1 MLESIEAGLSA
12 WLLPGATALLA
23 LLATYT
29 AYRLGLAL
37 TRRFSRSKAVPRIF
51 LDAAARALGFVL
63 CLLVLN
69 GVLENAPENLLL
81 LAELQHLAT
90 LLLILSLTWAAVRC
104 TSAIGEVIVTLNPV
118 LEGQWKRARKVET
131 QTRFLVRGLN
141 ILIVIVGLGAALMTF
156 ESVRHVGGSLLAS
169 AGIGGIVLGFAARP
183 VLGNLLA
190 GMQIALTQPF
200 RIDDVLHVQGEWCW
214 VEEVTA
220 TYVVLRVWDLCRLIV
235 PLQWFIENP
244 FQNWSRNTTDMLG
257 TVFLWLDY
265 AIPVQPLREEFGRI
279 LRQSPQWDGKIET
292 VQVTDSSEQALHIRF
307 LMSAPDSSQ
316 SWDLRC
322 AVREGMVVFVQ
333 KHFRTTCLGFGL
345 GWWMAQTW
353 PISRKVT
360 NSNPTNCQHL
370 RKILIRAPQEFP

>member
-1 MLESIEAGLSA
+1 MLESIEAGLAA
-12 WLLPGATALLA
+12 WLLPGASALLA
-23 LLATYT
+23 LVATY
-29 AYRLGLAL
+29 AIYRVVLAVI
-37 TRRFSRSKAVPRIF
+37 RRFTRSKAVPRIF
-51 LDAAARALGFVL
+51 LDAAARALGVFV

-69 GVLENAPENLLL
+69 GVLETAPEGLPL

-141 ILIVIVGLGAALMTF
+141 ILIVIVGMGTALMTF
-156 ESVRHVGGSLLAS
+156 DGVRHVGGSLLAS

-190 GMQIALTQPF
+190 GMQIALIQPF

-220 TYVVLRVWDLCRLIV
+220 TYVVLRVWDLRRLIV

-244 FQNWSRNTTDMLG
+244 FQNWSRNTADLLG

-265 AIPVQPLREEFGRI
+265 AIPVEPLREEFARL
-279 LRQSPQWDGKIET
+279 LRQSSQWDGKTET
-292 VQVTDSSEQALHIRF
+292 VQVTDSNERALQIRF
-307 LMSAPDSSQ
+307 LMGARDSSQ
-316 SWDLRC
+316 AWDLRC
-322 AVREGMVVFVQ
+322 AVREGLVDFVQ
-333 KHFRTTCLGFGL
+333 NRYPEYLPRVRARL
-345 GWWMAQTW
+345 VEDSDMA
-353 PISRKVT
+353 S
-360 NSNPTNCQHL
+360 
-370 RKILIRAPQEFP
+370 E